1 MLPSEVEKIIRG
13 FLPRRLRLGDQM
25 CLAAIDMTSWDP
37 DHYESARYTIASIRE
52 KSKTLRK
59 IARRCPI
66 PELAKPRAVVKKY
79 ELGKYVKEVIGLRGP
94 RWSFSPAKAVFV
106 SLRLWRRGVD
116 VHKARAMT
124 KAYEDA
130 LFRFVYQDKKCKRRL
145 REYNRAVRENNR
157 AAERYHRAIGI
168 RNACRF
174 NMDEAFNEIYGPNT
188 FRV

>member
-37 DHYESARYTIASIRE
+37 DHYESARYTIASIRK

-66 PELAKPRAVVKKY
+66 PKFAKPRAVVKKY
-79 ELGKYVKEVIGLRGP
+79 EVGKYIKEMIGPRGP
-94 RWSFSPAKAVFV
+94 RWAYNPLRAVFV
-106 SLRLWRRGVD
+106 SLRLWRRGVE
-116 VHKARAMT
+116 VHKARKMT
-124 KAYEDA
+124 KAYENA
-130 LFRFVYQDKKCKRRL
+130 LFEFVYQGKKCKRRL

-174 NMDEAFNEIYGPNT
+174 NMNEAFNEIYGTEAFPP
-188 FRV
+188 